1 MAVLAVVMVHGVGSG
16 ESVVVEM
23 VAGGKAM
30 GGGNGGSRQYNT
42 IWVRASEQQSHD
54 NNEGV

>member
-1 MAVLAVVMVHGVGSG
+1 MVMVHGVGSG